1 MQTVVPYL
9 HETARIL
16 GQIQSI
22 CHLGF
27 WISESSIIIMQSE
40 SMMHPTDNNTQ
51 HSVHLAIA
59 YF

>member
-9 HETARIL
+9 YETARIL

-27 WISESSIIIMQSE
+27 WISDSSIIIMQSE
-40 SMMHPTDNNTQ
+40 SMMRPTDNNTQ
-51 HSVHLAIA
+51 HSIHLAIV